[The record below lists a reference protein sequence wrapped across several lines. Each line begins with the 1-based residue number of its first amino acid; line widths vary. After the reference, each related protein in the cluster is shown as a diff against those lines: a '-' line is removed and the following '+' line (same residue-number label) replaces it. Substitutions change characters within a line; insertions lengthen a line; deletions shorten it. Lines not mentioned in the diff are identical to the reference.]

1 MTRGLSPVVL
11 QLTWLEQEETESP
24 ASGETIRSGL

>member
-11 QLTWLEQEETESP
+11 QLTWLEQEETKRRDKCG
-24 ASGETIRSGL
+24 ALGG